1 MFFMYVCM
9 SFICMEGRLRLLGRL
24 TLLSPFSWRVYS
36 YCAKVLYPTP
46 PVGGWTFA
54 QYTIGKPHAYRLWM
68 VVSFIHSLN
77 DSIHSHSLSQ
87 FSQQQLQLTSS
98 YCNSLQN
105 FVVVGSCNEQLLCTT
120 C

>member
-1 MFFMYVCM
+1 MYVCV

-68 VVSFIHSLN
+68 VMVVSFIHSLN